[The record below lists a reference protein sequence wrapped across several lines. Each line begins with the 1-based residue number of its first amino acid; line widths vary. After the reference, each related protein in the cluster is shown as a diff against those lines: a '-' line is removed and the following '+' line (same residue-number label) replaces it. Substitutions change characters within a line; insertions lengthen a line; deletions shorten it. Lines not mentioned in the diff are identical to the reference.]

1 MDDLFAKQELR
12 EMRKTSRQVYKVVVR
27 VLREEIKTD
36 FVLRLK
42 PTDRIRLD
50 ILQVWAERHHVTLD
64 YTIRTVLAFW
74 RSRPF
79 MRKKKKKGLLG
90 VTVASLTSP
99 KSEVIL
105 EQAILRDFPD
115 GQNVSEFR
123 QRARLHLLGLDGLR
137 GRARSLINEK
147 TPDESCIMYASR
159 IERRQTKLSNA
170 EASESRRRRKW
181 RGNPWL

>member
-1 MDDLFAKQELR
+1 
-12 EMRKTSRQVYKVVVR
+12 MRKTSRQVYKVWVG
-27 VLREEIKTD
+27 VLREENKTD

-42 PTDRIRLD
+42 PTDRNRLG
-50 ILQVWAERHHVTLD
+50 ILQVWAERHKVTLG
-64 YTIRTVLAFW
+64 YVVKTLLAYW

-79 MRKKKKKGLLG
+79 MLRKKKKKGLLG

-115 GQNVSEFR
+115 GENVSEYR
-123 QRARLHLLGLDGLR
+123 QRERLHLLGLDGQR
-137 GRARSLINEK
+137 GRAKNLISE
-147 TPDESCIMYASR
+147 TAPSESCIIYAER
-159 IERRQTKLSNA
+159 IEHRQMKLDNA
-170 EASESRRRRKW
+170 VASESRRRRTW